1 MMRWLIMAAV
11 VCAACAQDPL
21 EPLPL
26 QVTLQAQPTT
36 AAVGDSIRFDITAQ
50 GGTLF
55 GVTVDYGDETTQALP
70 AGGARTARA
79 VYRHAYTRSGVYVVT
94 ATVVDAVQGEKSAT
108 ASVQIR

>member
-1 MMRWLIMAAV
+1 MRWLSPLLLLVAL
-11 VCAACAQDPL
+11 ACAQEPL

-26 QVTLQAQPTT
+26 DITLQVQPTS
-36 AAVGDSIRFDITAQ
+36 AAVGDSIRVEVNAQ

-55 GVTVDYGDETTQALP
+55 GVMVDYGDETNQPLA

-79 VYRHAYTRSGVYVVT
+79 VYRHAYSRSGVYVVT
-94 ATVVDAVQGEKSAT
+94 ATVVDALQGEKSTT